1 MREYGLDTVSAG
13 AYLIAMYSV
22 KEAAE
27 KLRISEQHLR
37 YLLAN
42 GDIEG
47 KKISRDWVVLS
58 LDYKRKRRPKRNSKP
73 ELIVQPLEEKAKEKE
88 KADSI
93 ERVKKPADTAKF
105 ELHQLVKVITQDTP
119 YRNLSGRV
127 VEIAKQQFSHRY
139 WIEFSWPPQGYSKLK
154 EFMEEQLVSTDDFF
168 LMRGA

>member
-1 MREYGLDTVSAG
+1 
-13 AYLIAMYSV
+13 MYSV

-27 KLRISEQHLR
+27 KLKISEQHLR

-42 GDIEG
+42 GEIDG

-58 LDYKRKRRPKRNSKP
+58 LDYKRKRKPKRKYKP
-73 ELIVQPLEEKAKEKE
+73 ELVVQAAEKKVKVKE
-88 KADSI
+88 KADSTERI
-93 ERVKKPADTAKF
+93 EKTAGGSKF

-127 VEIAKQQFSHRY
+127 VEIAKQQFSYRY
-139 WIEFSWPPQGYSKLK
+139 WVEFSWPPQGYSKLK

-168 LMRGA
+168 LMRGT